1 MERKTPEVSP
11 LAGLVDKV
19 EPEYLAYFTTGSY
32 KPEELAAFAA
42 YKSVRYYTPEV
53 QE

>member
-1 MERKTPEVSP
+1 MERVTPEVSP

-19 EPEYLAYFTTGSY
+19 EPEVLAYFLTDR

-42 YKSVRYYTPEV
+42 YKSRRNYAPEV